1 MKRRWIALA
10 LLLALAV
17 SLTACQV
24 EFVPHGQPENNGD
37 TTIDTPP
44 LSGDNNDVADPAD
57 GVDPVGNVDPDD
69 DDDYWGDIGFGSF
82 SYSHPDAVYEVNRQ
96 YLDGTWVGTSV
107 ETADGRIPME
117 TAGESLTLTFMSA
130 DGVTDF
136 MGEGVWSMVC
146 QYDATYSNGERETL
160 NELYIKF
167 LGGPMYHD
175 CGNQEWFAALGGGPK
190 GVEFNGDLT
199 ISGGTVAVWTANT
212 ADNQPLDADGTITV
226 TGGTVFAASDVDR
239 LRRAVGRPVVERPLV
254 ERGLTNHS

>member
-24 EFVPHGQPENNGD
+24 EFVPTGSQGGSGGNV
-37 TTIDTPP
+37 TTGTPP
-44 LSGDNNDVADPAD
+44 SGGGTEPGAPDDTADPAD
-57 GVDPVGNVDPDD
+57 GVDPVGNMEPDD
-69 DDDYWGDIGFGSF
+69 DDDYWGDIGFGRF
-82 SYSHPDAVYEVNRQ
+82 SYSHPDAVYQVNRQ

-107 ETADGRIPME
+107 ETADGRIPLE
-117 TAGESLTLTFMSA
+117 TEGESLTLTFMSA

-136 MGEGVWSMVC
+136 MGEGVWSMGC

-190 GVEFNGDLT
+190 GVEFNV
-199 ISGGTVAVWTANT
+199 TVI
-212 ADNQPLDADGTITV
+212 DNNYLE
-226 TGGTVFAASDVDR
+226 
-239 LRRAVGRPVVERPLV
+239 LRRFGEGPHQMWIVYCERSD
-254 ERGLTNHS
+254 GLWWNGHWWNED

>member
-10 LLLALAV
+10 LLLVLAV

-24 EFVPHGQPENNGD
+24 EFVPTGSQGGSGGNV
-37 TTIDTPP
+37 TTGTPP
-44 LSGDNNDVADPAD
+44 SGGGTEPGAPDDTADPAD
-57 GVDPVGNVDPDD
+57 GVDPVGNVEPDD

-82 SYSHPDAVYEVNRQ
+82 SYSHPDAVYAGKRE

-107 ETADGRIPME
+107 ETADGRIPLE
-117 TAGESLTLTFMSA
+117 TEGEALTLTFMSA

-160 NELYIKF
+160 NELYVKF
-167 LGGPMYHD
+167 LGGPMYDD

-190 GVEFNGDLT
+190 GVEFNV
-199 ISGGTVAVWTANT
+199 TVI
-212 ADNQPLDADGTITV
+212 DNNYLE
-226 TGGTVFAASDVDR
+226 
-239 LRRAVGRPVVERPLV
+239 LRRFGEGSHQMWIVYCERSD
-254 ERGLTNHS
+254 GLWWNGQWWNED

>member
-17 SLTACQV
+17 GLTACQV
-24 EFVPHGQPENNGD
+24 EFIPHGQPENNGG

-44 LSGDNNDVADPAD
+44 LSGDNNDVADPVD

-82 SYSHPDAVYEVNRQ
+82 SYSHPDAVYAGKRE

-107 ETADGRIPME
+107 ETADGRIPLE
-117 TAGESLTLTFMSA
+117 TAGESLTLTFLSA

-136 MGEGVWSMVC
+136 MGEGVWSMGC

-160 NELYIKF
+160 NELHVKF

-190 GVEFNGDLT
+190 GVEFNV
-199 ISGGTVAVWTANT
+199 TVID
-212 ADNQPLDADGTITV
+212 DNYLE
-226 TGGTVFAASDVDR
+226 
-239 LRRAVGRPVVERPLV
+239 LRRFGKGPHQMWIVYCERSD
-254 ERGLTNHS
+254 GLWWNGQWLNKD

>member
-24 EFVPHGQPENNGD
+24 EFVPHGQPENNGS

-44 LSGDNNDVADPAD
+44 LPGDNNDVADPAD
-57 GVDPVGNVDPDD
+57 GVDPVGNVESDD
-69 DDDYWGDIGFGSF
+69 DDDYWGDIGFGRF
-82 SYSHPDAVYEVNRQ
+82 SYSHPDAVYAGKRE

-107 ETADGRIPME
+107 ETADGRNPLE

-175 CGNQEWFAALGGGPK
+175 CGNQDWFAALGGGPR
-190 GVEFNGDLT
+190 GVEFNV
-199 ISGGTVAVWTANT
+199 TVI
-212 ADNQPLDADGTITV
+212 DNNYLE
-226 TGGTVFAASDVDR
+226 
-239 LRRAVGRPVVERPLV
+239 LRRFGEGPHQMWIVYCERSD
-254 ERGLTNHS
+254 GLWWNGHWWNED